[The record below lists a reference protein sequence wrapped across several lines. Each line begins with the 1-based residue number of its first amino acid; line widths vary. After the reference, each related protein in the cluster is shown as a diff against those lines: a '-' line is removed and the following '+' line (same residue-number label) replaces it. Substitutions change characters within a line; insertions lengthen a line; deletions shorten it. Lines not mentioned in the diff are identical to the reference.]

1 MSHEW
6 QIQIRCEQLLL
17 LCRSHE
23 INLRY
28 LTIMAHFVMM
38 AVTKS
43 KARTYMI
50 PLVVN
55 SVTHLE

>member
-1 MSHEW
+1 MSG
-6 QIQIRCEQLLL
+6 
-17 LCRSHE
+17 
-23 INLRY
+23 RY
-28 LTIMAHFVMM
+28 RLEVSNCFCFAGVMKSISDMAHFVMM

-50 PLVVN
+50 PLVVT